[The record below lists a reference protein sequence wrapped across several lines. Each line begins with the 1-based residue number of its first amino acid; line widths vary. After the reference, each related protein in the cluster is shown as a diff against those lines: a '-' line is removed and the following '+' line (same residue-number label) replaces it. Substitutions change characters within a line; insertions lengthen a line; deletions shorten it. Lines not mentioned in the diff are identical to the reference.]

1 MKPRRAADGDES
13 NAAIAIRGSLDSS
26 DAAVRAVLMDT
37 RSSQAL
43 EPVKLPTKLRTR
55 IEKAQRR
62 AAAAK
67 DGETYA
73 FRIHVAMI
81 LLTF

>member
-1 MKPRRAADGDES
+1 MWLVMKPRGAPGGDES
-13 NAAIAIRGSLDSS
+13 KAAAAIRGLFDSS

-43 EPVKLPTKLRTR
+43 EPVKLPSKLRTR

-67 DGETYA
+67 DGETLA
-73 FRIHVAMI
+73 
-81 LLTF
+81 